1 MPERY
6 FLEHICKETGRT
18 LGLFICFLCFVP
30 YVLCS
35 QTNVAPEVNATGD
48 QIYCPLTSIPVATTF
63 TITDPDDTEI
73 DAFYIQIST
82 GYERGVDTLRLENNH
97 PNVAVTWNSQEGK
110 LTLTGASGGT
120 VAYVDLIAAVSD
132 VVFESSSISPTEEKF
147 FSFTIGSANYLPETE
162 HYYEYIEAFGIRWD
176 DARSAAENS
185 TFFGLQG
192 YLATIT
198 SDAEAQLTGEQ
209 ASGTGWIGGTDSVN
223 EGVWRWATGPEAGT
237 IFWNGDANGTS
248 PNFAFWNTNEPND
261 LNDEDYAHITAPDV
275 GITGSWND
283 LPIAGDAV
291 GDYQPKGY
299 IVEYGGMPGDPTLTL
314 SASTKLTMPQVLQVS
329 PGTICGPGM
338 VTLQAESS
346 MGDILWFD
354 TETGGSPVATGDT
367 FQTTWLTDNTTYYA
381 LASYNGCLTGERIAV
396 EAVVKLKPF
405 INDRFTISNC
415 DADGML
421 DGFTDFDL
429 TQYLYLIR
437 EDYVNL
443 DITFHLSES
452 DAENNVNQQS
462 MTLFNNSVADELF
475 FRAEGTG
482 EYCYS
487 VGHLFLNVTTTS
499 LPQNYQFE
507 QRACDQGV
515 ADGISS
521 FDLGE
526 AADAIL
532 SEFPSGQNLSVS
544 FYQNEDDAH
553 LNRNAI
559 SNPNNYSNSTP
570 FTETLFVRVEDE
582 QSGTCYGV
590 GQYLLL
596 TVYPVPSFQME
607 ETYVYCTDQ
616 SVLVMPLTS
625 DGNYQYEWYNDS
637 NQIIGNDISINISE
651 QGLYSVVATSEYG
664 CVSEPTSFRVNVSA
678 PPRLLPQFI
687 QVDGDGETGTI
698 TVMHQNGELGLGNY
712 VFSLDDAFNSQP
724 EGVFT
729 NVEPGLHT
737 LYASDVNGC
746 GTDSISVGVIGVS
759 KFFTPNNDGFND
771 EVVILGVTE
780 EFYQQGTFQIFD
792 RYGRL
797 LAQKNPMAEGWDGL
811 FNGALLPP
819 SDYWYVLEL
828 VDVNGNLHRKK
839 GHFTLK
845 Q

>member
-1 MPERY
+1 MNSTKEIVFFCFGRVGLLTILMF
-6 FLEHICKETGRT
+6 FLP
-18 LGLFICFLCFVP
+18 LNF
-30 YVLCS
+30 YVQAQNNL
-35 QTNVAPEVNATGD
+35 APEVMAEGD
-48 QIYCPLTSIPVATTF
+48 QVYCPQTSISITTSF
-63 TITDPDDTEI
+63 NIIDPDDTEI

-82 GYERGVDTLRLENNH
+82 GYQRGADILRLENNH
-97 PNVAVTWNSQEGK
+97 PMVATSWDNQEGK
-110 LTLTGASGGT
+110 LTLTGPGGT
-120 VAYVDLIAAVSD
+120 PVLYTDLIAAVED
-132 VVFESSSISPTEEKF
+132 VVFESSSESPSQEKY
-147 FSFTIGSANYLPETE
+147 FSFTIGSANYLPETG
-162 HYYEYIEAFGIRWD
+162 HYYEYIPALGIRWD
-176 DARSAAENS
+176 DAKVAAENR
-185 TFFGLQG
+185 TYFGLQG
-192 YLATIT
+192 YLTTIS

-209 ASGTGWIGGTDSVN
+209 AAGTGWIGGTDEEV
-223 EGVWRWATGPEAGT
+223 EGVWKWATGPEAGT
-237 IFWNGDANGTS
+237 VFWNGLSTGSS
-248 PNFAFWNTNEPND
+248 PNFAFWNTNEPNN
-261 LNDEDYAHITAPDV
+261 LIDEDYAHITAPGV
-275 GITGSWND
+275 GIIGSWND

-314 SASTKLTMPQVLQVS
+314 SASTKLTTPQILQVS
-329 PGTICGPGM
+329 PGTICGLGM

-354 TETGGSPVATGDT
+354 TETGGSPVAIGDT

-405 INDRFTISNC
+405 INDGFTISNC

-452 DAENNVNQQS
+452 DAENNVNPQS
-462 MTLFNNSVADELF
+462 TTLFNNSVADELF

-507 QRACDQGV
+507 QQVCDQLDS
-515 ADGISS
+515 DGLSS
-521 FDLGE
+521 FNLGE
-526 AADAIL
+526 AADTIL
-532 SEFPSGQNLSVS
+532 SEFPSGQNLSVY
-544 FYQNEDDAH
+544 FYQNEDDAY

-559 SNPNNYSNSTP
+559 TDPNNYTNSTP
-570 FTETLFVRVEDE
+570 FSQTLFVRVEDE

-590 GQYLLL
+590 GPHLLL
-596 TVYPVPSFQME
+596 TVNPIPSFQME
-607 ETYVYCTDQ
+607 EEYTYCTGQ
-616 SVLVMPLTS
+616 NVLVLPLS
-625 DGNYQYEWYNDS
+625 SNGNYQYEWYDDS
-637 NQIIGNDISINISE
+637 NQMIGNDITISLSQ
-651 QGLYSVVATSEYG
+651 QGVYSVVAISEYG
-664 CVSEPTSFRVNVSA
+664 CVSEPISFRVNESS
-678 PPRLLPQFI
+678 PPALLPQFI
-687 QVDGDGETGTI
+687 KVDDDGETGTI
-698 TVMHQNGELGLGNY
+698 TVTHQNGELGLGNY
-712 VFSLDDAFNSQP
+712 VFSLDDTFNSQP

-729 NVEPGLHT
+729 AVEPGLHT
-737 LYASDVNGC
+737 LYVTDVNGC
-746 GTDSISVGVIGVS
+746 GSDKISIGVIGVS
-759 KFFTPNNDGFND
+759 KFFTPNSDGVND
-771 EVVILGVTE
+771 EVAILGVTE
-780 EFYQQGTFQIFD
+780 EYYQQGTFHIFD

-797 LAQKNPMAEGWDGL
+797 LAQKNPMIEGWDGM
-811 FNGALLPP
+811 FNGAVLPP